1 MEFLRTRQ
9 LTIMLF
15 FSGTCG
21 VLAILALM
29 IRSLPAR
36 RKKILSVFEAS
47 VMMLLL
53 SDRYAYLFR
62 GNTSRLGWRMV
73 RISNFFVFFLAF
85 RPLCFYGVPDRP
97 LCKRGRAG

>member
-1 MEFLRTRQ
+1 MNHVSLPGQKHFHSCGTGTGPSAGRDTETIGGGHMEFLRTHQ

-62 GNTSRLGWRMV
+62 GNTSRLGW
-73 RISNFFVFFLAF
+73 
-85 RPLCFYGVPDRP
+85 
-97 LCKRGRAG
+97 

>member
-62 GNTSRLGWRMV
+62 GNTSRLGW
-73 RISNFFVFFLAF
+73 
-85 RPLCFYGVPDRP
+85 
-97 LCKRGRAG
+97 